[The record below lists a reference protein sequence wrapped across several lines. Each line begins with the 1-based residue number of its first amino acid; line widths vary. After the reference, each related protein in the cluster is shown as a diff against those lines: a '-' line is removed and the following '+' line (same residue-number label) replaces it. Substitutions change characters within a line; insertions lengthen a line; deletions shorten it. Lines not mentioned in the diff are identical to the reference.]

1 MDARSIRDTL
11 LRGAPLMIYDS
22 EERESEVDLVY
33 YAPSVTPSSI
43 YTLRTLAGGLICF
56 AMPLE
61 LGKKLGLTFITEI
74 IKEKFPELVKKPR
87 YGDWAAFSIWVN
99 HVSVRTGI
107 SDEDRAL
114 TVRKLVEV
122 AEAGDKERFTKEFM
136 SPGHLPILLARKLK
150 DRRGHTELSV
160 RLMESLGL
168 KPFAV
173 FAEMLDFGK
182 SMELNKAREIAKS
195 LGIPLLRGDDIIRL
209 VGDEE

>member
-1 MDARSIRDTL
+1 MDVESLRDAL
-11 LRGAPLMIYDS
+11 LRGVPLMIYDS

-43 YTLRTLAGGLICF
+43 YMLRTLAGGLICF

-61 LGKKLGLTFITEI
+61 VGEKLGLKFMTEI
-74 IKEKFPELVKKPR
+74 IRNEYPELVKKPR
-87 YGDWAAFSIWVN
+87 YGDWPAFSIWVN

-114 TVRKLVEV
+114 TVKKLVEV
-122 AEAGDKERFTKEFM
+122 AEAGDRERFANEFM
-136 SPGHLPILLARKLK
+136 SPGHVPILLARKLK
-150 DRRGHTELSV
+150 ERRGHTELSV
-160 RLMESLGL
+160 RFLEALGL

-173 FAEMLDFGK
+173 FAEILDFGK
-182 SMELNKAREIAKS
+182 SMRLDKAREIAKS
-195 LGIPLLRGDDIIRL
+195 LGIPLLRGDEIIKL